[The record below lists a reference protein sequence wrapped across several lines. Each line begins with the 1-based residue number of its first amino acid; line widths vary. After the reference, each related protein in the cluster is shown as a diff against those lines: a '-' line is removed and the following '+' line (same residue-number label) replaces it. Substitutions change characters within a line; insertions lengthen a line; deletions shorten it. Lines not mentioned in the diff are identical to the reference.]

1 MRAADFAPPIYSCSP
16 LPKTLTAY
24 PVLATGSVMLTLYGF
39 LRSGNVYKVRLLLAQ
54 LGTAHRRVEVS
65 QLTADTA
72 RPEFR
77 AINPIGKVPTLVF
90 DDGRMLSESGA
101 ILHYLAAGTRFWPDD
116 RWQQAQVLRWMFF
129 EQYSHEPAIAVN
141 RFLRVYTGSDDRTS
155 QIESNHRRGM
165 RALGVMDEHLRSHA
179 WFGAD
184 RYSIADMALYA
195 YTHVAD
201 EGGFDLAPFASV
213 QRWLDYVRSQP
224 GHILLMQETSA
235 EPVVNLDGV
244 PVSAAPPP

>member
-1 MRAADFAPPIYSCSP
+1 
-16 LPKTLTAY
+16 
-24 PVLATGSVMLTLYGF
+24 MLTLYGF

-54 LGTAHRRVEVS
+54 LGIPHRRVEVS
-65 QLTADTA
+65 QLNADTA

-101 ILHYLAAGTRFWPDD
+101 ILHYLAAGTHFWPED

-141 RFLRVYTGSDDRTS
+141 RFLRVYTGTDDRTS
-155 QIESNHRRGM
+155 QIEANHRRGM
-165 RALGVMDEHLRSHA
+165 HALAAMDAHLAQHR
-179 WFGAD
+179 WFGGAA
-184 RYSIADMALYA
+184 YSIADIALYA

-201 EGGFDLAPFASV
+201 EGGFDVAQFGNIE
-213 QRWLDYVRSQP
+213 RWLADVRSQP
-224 GHILLMQETSA
+224 GHILLFQETSA
-235 EPVVNLDGV
+235 EPVTNLDGL
-244 PVSAAPPP
+244 PVSPAPAP

>member
-1 MRAADFAPPIYSCSP
+1 
-16 LPKTLTAY
+16 
-24 PVLATGSVMLTLYGF
+24 MLTLYGF

-54 LGTAHRRVEVS
+54 LGIPHRRVDVS

-101 ILHYLAAGTRFWPDD
+101 ILHYLAAGTRFWPED

-141 RFLRVYTGSDDRTS
+141 RFLRVYTGTDDRTA
-155 QIESNHRRGM
+155 QIEANHSRGTH
-165 RALGVMDEHLRSHA
+165 ALAVMDAHLAANR
-179 WFGAD
+179 WFGAET
-184 RYSIADMALYA
+184 YSIADIALYA

-201 EGGFDLAPFASV
+201 EGGFDLASFAHV
-213 QRWLDYVRSQP
+213 RRWLEDVRSRP
-224 GHILLMQETSA
+224 AHILLQQETSA
-235 EPVVNLDGV
+235 EPVVDLDGV
-244 PVSAAPPP
+244 PVSTAPSP

>member
-1 MRAADFAPPIYSCSP
+1 
-16 LPKTLTAY
+16 
-24 PVLATGSVMLTLYGF
+24 MLTLYGF

-54 LGTAHRRVEVS
+54 LGIPHRRVEVS

-101 ILHYLAAGTRFWPDD
+101 ILHYLAAGTRFWPED

-141 RFLRVYTGSDDRTS
+141 RFLRVYTGRDDRTS
-155 QIESNHRRGM
+155 QIEANHRRGM
-165 RALGVMDEHLRSHA
+165 HALGVMDAHLARHP
-179 WFGAD
+179 WFGASG
-184 RYSIADMALYA
+184 YSIADIALYA

-201 EGGFDLAPFASV
+201 EGGFDLASFG
-213 QRWLDYVRSQP
+213 QIRRWLEQMRAAP
-224 GHILLMQETSA
+224 GHIPITQETSA
-235 EPVVNLDGV
+235 EPVVTLDGI
-244 PVSAAPPP
+244 PVSPAPAP

>member
-1 MRAADFAPPIYSCSP
+1 
-16 LPKTLTAY
+16 
-24 PVLATGSVMLTLYGF
+24 MLTLYGF

-54 LGTAHRRVEVS
+54 LGIPHRRVEVS
-65 QLTADTA
+65 QQTNDTS

-77 AINPIGKVPTLVF
+77 AINPIGKVPTIVF

-101 ILHYLAAGTRFWPDD
+101 ISHYLAVGTRFWPDD

-141 RFLRVYTGSDDRTS
+141 RFLRVYTGPDDRTS
-155 QIESNHRRGM
+155 QIEANHRRGM
-165 RALGVMDEHLRSHA
+165 GALAVMDAHLAAHE

-184 RYSIADMALYA
+184 AYSIADIALYA

-201 EGGFDLAPFASV
+201 EGGFDLASFAHIGP
-213 QRWLDYVRSQP
+213 WLERVRRQP
-224 GHILLMQETSA
+224 GHILLKQETSA
-235 EPVVNLDGV
+235 EPVVDLDGV
-244 PVSAAPPP
+244 AVSAAR

>member
-1 MRAADFAPPIYSCSP
+1 M
-16 LPKTLTAY
+16 
-24 PVLATGSVMLTLYGF
+24 LATGSVMLTLYGF

-54 LGTAHRRVEVS
+54 LGIAHRRVEVS

-101 ILHYLAAGTRFWPDD
+101 ILHYLAAGTRFWPEN

-155 QIESNHRRGM
+155 QIEFEPSARHARARRDGRASAVVCVVRRGSVFD
-165 RALGVMDEHLRSHA
+165 RRYGAVRLHA
-179 WFGAD
+179 H
-184 RYSIADMALYA
+184 R
-195 YTHVAD
+195 
-201 EGGFDLAPFASV
+201 
-213 QRWLDYVRSQP
+213 
-224 GHILLMQETSA
+224 
-235 EPVVNLDGV
+235 
-244 PVSAAPPP
+244 

>member
-1 MRAADFAPPIYSCSP
+1 
-16 LPKTLTAY
+16 
-24 PVLATGSVMLTLYGF
+24 MLTLYGF
-39 LRSGNVYKVRLLLAQ
+39 LRSDNVYKVRLLLAQ
-54 LGTAHRRVEVS
+54 LGIPHRRVDVS

-72 RPEFR
+72 RPAFR
-77 AINPIGKVPTLVF
+77 AINPIGKVPTLMF

-141 RFLRVYTGSDDRTS
+141 RFLRVYTGTDGRTS
-155 QIESNHRRGM
+155 QIEANHRRGTH
-165 RALGVMDEHLRSHA
+165 ALAVMDAHQAANR

-184 RYSIADMALYA
+184 RYSIAEIALYA

-201 EGGFDLAPFASV
+201 EGGSIL
-213 QRWLDYVRSQP
+213 RRSP
-224 GHILLMQETSA
+224 MSGGGWTMCEANPRTSC
-235 EPVVNLDGV
+235 
-244 PVSAAPPP
+244 

>member
-1 MRAADFAPPIYSCSP
+1 
-16 LPKTLTAY
+16 
-24 PVLATGSVMLTLYGF
+24 MLTLYGF
-39 LRSGNVYKVRLLLAQ
+39 LRSGNVYKVRLLLAH
-54 LGTAHRRVEVS
+54 LRIPHRRIEVS
-65 QLTADTA
+65 QLTDDTS

-101 ILHYLAAGTRFWPDD
+101 ILHYLAAGTRFWPED

-155 QIESNHRRGM
+155 QIEANHRRGM
-165 RALGVMDEHLRSHA
+165 HALAVMDAHLAQHD
-179 WFGAD
+179 WFGAE
-184 RYSIADMALYA
+184 RCSIADIALYA
-195 YTHVAD
+195 YTHVAE
-201 EGGFDLAPFASV
+201 EGGFDAVAFSHV
-213 QRWLDYVRSQP
+213 RRWLEQVRAEP

-235 EPVVNLDGV
+235 EPVVDLDGV
-244 PVSAAPPP
+244 PVSPAPAP

>member
-1 MRAADFAPPIYSCSP
+1 
-16 LPKTLTAY
+16 
-24 PVLATGSVMLTLYGF
+24 MLTLYGF
-39 LRSGNVYKVRLLLAQ
+39 MRSGNVYKVRLLLAQ
-54 LGTAHRRVEVS
+54 LGIPHRRVDVS

-72 RPEFR
+72 RPAFR

-101 ILHYLAAGTRFWPDD
+101 ILHHLAAGTRFWPEG

-141 RFLRVYTGSDDRTS
+141 RFLRVYTGSDDRTA
-155 QIESNHRRGM
+155 QIEANHRRGM
-165 RALGVMDEHLRSHA
+165 HALGVMDAHLAANR

-184 RYSIADMALYA
+184 AYSIADIALYA

-201 EGGFDLAPFASV
+201 EGGFDLVSFSNV
-213 QRWLDYVRSQP
+213 GRWLADVRGQP
-224 GHILLMQETSA
+224 AHILLKQETSA
-235 EPVVNLDGV
+235 EPVVDLDGV
-244 PVSAAPPP
+244 PVSVALSH